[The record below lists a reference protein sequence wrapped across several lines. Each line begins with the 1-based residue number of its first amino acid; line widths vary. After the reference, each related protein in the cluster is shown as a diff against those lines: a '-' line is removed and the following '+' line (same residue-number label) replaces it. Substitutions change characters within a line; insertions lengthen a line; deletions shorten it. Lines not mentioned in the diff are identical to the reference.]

1 MPQPMRNV
9 VMMRRWIVF
18 RADKRQPG
26 WQDRKYAHTGS
37 LTKTLGEH
45 YDCSDTPLPE
55 VGYRPPE
62 FIKVEQFVD
71 AEYPEAKTHLE
82 AAWASLAKYSFV
94 DAEYPEAKTH
104 HRLSDWEVTSVET
117 YTPDISGMG
126 FDMIVICYCKYV
138 PINAALQPMPER
150 QMPVKQTVNV

>member
-1 MPQPMRNV
+1 
-9 VMMRRWIVF
+9 MMRRWIVF

-37 LTKTLGEH
+37 LTKTLSEH

-62 FIKVEQFVD
+62 FIKVEQ
-71 AEYPEAKTHLE
+71 
-82 AAWASLAKYSFV
+82 FV

-138 PINAALQPMPER
+138 PINAAVQPMPER

>member
-71 AEYPEAKTHLE
+71 AEYPEAKTH
-82 AAWASLAKYSFV
+82 
-94 DAEYPEAKTH
+94 

-117 YTPDISGMG
+117 YTPDIASMG

-138 PINAALQPMPER
+138 PINAALQPMSER
-150 QMPVKQTVNV
+150 QMLVC

>member
-1 MPQPMRNV
+1 MRNV
-9 VMMRRWIVF
+9 VMMRRWIMF

-45 YDCSDTPLPE
+45 YDCSNTPLPE

-62 FIKVEQFVD
+62 FIKVEQ
-71 AEYPEAKTHLE
+71 
-82 AAWASLAKYSFV
+82 FV

-126 FDMIVICYCKYV
+126 FDMILICYCKYV
-138 PINAALQPMPER
+138 PINAALQPMP
-150 QMPVKQTVNV
+150 VKQTVNV